1 MVQFSLPQN
10 SKILK
15 GKYHKDKTG
24 SNNLKKVNVYR
35 WSPSSNENPRID
47 TFEVDLNECGP
58 KVLDIL
64 FKIKN
69 EIDPTLTFRRSCAH
83 GVCGSCAMNVD
94 GVYTLSCIKSHSDIK
109 GELNIYPLPHLKV
122 IKDLVGDLTTLYKQY
137 ESVEPWLKAKVGDKT
152 STEIKQ
158 SQEDRAKLDGYY
170 ECILCACCSTSCPSY
185 WWNGDKYLGPA
196 VLLQAYRWITDSRD
210 EERKER
216 LKKVADEL
224 KLYRCHTIMNCTNSC
239 PKGLNPAKA
248 IGSIKKMLAS
258 S

>member
-1 MVQFSLPQN
+1 MVQFSLPAN

-15 GKYHKDKTG
+15 GNYYKDKTN
-24 SNNLKKVNVYR
+24 SSNLKKINVYR
-35 WSPSSNENPRID
+35 WDPSLNKNPTID
-47 TFEVDLNECGP
+47 TFEVDMDNCGP

-69 EIDPTLTFRRSCAH
+69 EIDPSLTFRRSCAH

-94 GVYTLSCIKSHSDIK
+94 GVNTLSCIKSHTDIK
-109 GELNIYPLPHLKV
+109 GDLNIYPLPHLKV
-122 IKDLVGDLTTLYKQY
+122 IKDLIGDLSGLYKQY
-137 ESVEPWLKAKVGDKT
+137 ESIQPWLKTDQTGKEKI
-152 STEIKQ
+152 EILQ
-158 SQEDRAKLDGYY
+158 SQKDRSKLDGYY

-196 VLLQAYRWITDSRD
+196 VLLQAYRWINDSRD
-210 EERKER
+210 NERKER

-224 KLYRCHTIMNCTNSC
+224 KLYRCHTIMNCTSSC

-248 IGSIKKMLAS
+248 IGSIKKMLATS
-258 S
+258 

>member
-15 GKYHKDKTG
+15 GNYHKDKTG

-35 WSPSSNENPRID
+35 WSPSSSENPRID
-47 TFEVDLNECGP
+47 TFEIDLNECGP

-94 GVYTLSCIKSHSDIK
+94 GVNTLSCIKSHADIK

-137 ESVEPWLKAKVGDKT
+137 ESVEPWLKAKVGEKT
-152 STEIKQ
+152 STEINQ

>member
-1 MVQFSLPQN
+1 MVQFSLPAN

-15 GKYHKDKTG
+15 GNYYKDKTN
-24 SNNLKKVNVYR
+24 SSNLKKINVYR
-35 WSPSSNENPRID
+35 WDPSLYKNPTID
-47 TFEVDLNECGP
+47 TFEVDMDNCGP

-69 EIDPTLTFRRSCAH
+69 EIDPSLTFRRSCAH

-94 GVYTLSCIKSHSDIK
+94 GVNTLSCIKSHTDIK
-109 GELNIYPLPHLKV
+109 GDLNIYPLPHLKV
-122 IKDLVGDLTTLYKQY
+122 IKDLIGDLSGLYKQY
-137 ESVEPWLKAKVGDKT
+137 ESIQPWLKTDQTGKEKI
-152 STEIKQ
+152 EILQ
-158 SQEDRAKLDGYY
+158 SQKDRSKLDGYY

-196 VLLQAYRWITDSRD
+196 VLLQAYRWINDSRD
-210 EERKER
+210 NERKER

-224 KLYRCHTIMNCTNSC
+224 KLYRCHTIMNCTSSC

-248 IGSIKKMLAS
+248 IGSIKKMLATS
-258 S
+258 